1 MLLRDLENCMND
13 ITLELKRDIHTS
25 LDSVLSLSRFNG
37 ELKNVFFCKCIIKP
51 KFEWIN
57 GAMFSL
63 LSAILRQ
70 RIEENGISVSFDFS
84 ETKPSIKDLFLKN
97 GFFEYNSV
105 VDPYNTIVPVKSF
118 ERTEIENFIEYI
130 KTNFNVGKFP
140 FPADFTGKIE
150 NCLAEIFSNCELHS
164 QTRKVFSA
172 GQYFPN
178 KGKRGEFA
186 FCLTDIGV
194 GMTKLVKS
202 KISTITTSEEAIRWA
217 FTKNNTTIVDRPGG
231 LGLNS
236 LKEMVK
242 NYTGSL
248 IVVANDIVF
257 DVLQNR
263 SEKLPF
269 DFDGTSIILTLTC

>member
-1 MLLRDLENCMND
+1 
-13 ITLELKRDIHTS
+13 
-25 LDSVLSLSRFNG
+25 
-37 ELKNVFFCKCIIKP
+37 
-51 KFEWIN
+51 
-57 GAMFSL
+57 MFSL

-70 RIEENGISVSFDFS
+70 RIEENGISVSFNFA
-84 ETKPSIKDLFLKN
+84 ETDPSVKNLFFKN
-97 GFFEYNSV
+97 GFFESKPV
-105 VDPYNTIVPVKSF
+105 LDPYNTIVPVKSF

-130 KTNFNVGKFP
+130 KTNFNIGKFP

-164 QTRKVFSA
+164 QTRRVFSA

-178 KGKRGEFA
+178 KGEHGEFA

-194 GMTKLVKS
+194 GIIKLVKS
-202 KISTITTSEEAIRWA
+202 KVSTITTSDEAIRWA
-217 FTKNNTTIVDRPGG
+217 FTKNNTTIEDRPGG

-236 LKEMVK
+236 LKELVEDHSG
-242 NYTGSL
+242 TL

-257 DVLQNR
+257 DVLQNKT
-263 SEKLPF
+263 EKLPF